1 MIDSQVFPRLELLG
15 WYTTGPIDDPLN
27 RRLEKSLSSFNEHPF
42 CLSFDVLLA
51 ERQNFTVDSSLPVHL
66 WQSRVVVSQGSIS
79 MVWDRVPLSVNTENA
94 ERIAIDGLARA
105 GGDDK
110 DGCT

>member
-1 MIDSQVFPRLELLG
+1 M
-15 WYTTGPIDDPLN
+15 
-27 RRLEKSLSSFNEHPF
+27 
-42 CLSFDVLLA
+42 
-51 ERQNFTVDSSLPVHL
+51 HL